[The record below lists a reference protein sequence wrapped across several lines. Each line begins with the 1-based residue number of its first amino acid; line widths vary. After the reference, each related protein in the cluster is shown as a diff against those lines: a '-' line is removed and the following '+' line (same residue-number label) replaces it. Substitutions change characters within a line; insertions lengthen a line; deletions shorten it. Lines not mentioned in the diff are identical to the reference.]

1 VKTKNFQSRKTA
13 ALYAVT
19 AIFLIL
25 WCVLPLLWSFSISI
39 TPRSETLISPAKIVP
54 QSPTFESYAQLMD
67 TSSVGVSG
75 NFRKGMTNS
84 IISSLGTVAIG
95 LPLLFL
101 GSYAVARMKFRGR
114 KLIEAAIYS
123 TLVIPVFATII
134 PLFLAYS
141 KTKLINTQG
150 GLILVYVSSL
160 LPLILS
166 VMVNY
171 LSTLPTEL
179 EEAASIDGCS
189 RMRMITDIILPLS
202 YPILL
207 SSALIMFISVWNQYT
222 IPLILASSDKTKP
235 IAVVI
240 SEFVT
245 KNSTNYPLMNAGG
258 LLAIVV
264 PCGIAIVFRKF
275 LAKGLTAGA
284 TKG

>member
-1 VKTKNFQSRKTA
+1 MSSKPFHFNRTNLVYGIT
-13 ALYAVT
+13 VV
-19 AIFLIL
+19 FLIL
-25 WCVLPLLWSFSISI
+25 WCVAPILWSFSISI
-39 TPRSETLISPAKIVP
+39 TPRNETLVSPANIIP
-54 QSPTFESYAQLMD
+54 QNPTLDSYKQLLD

-75 NFRKGMTNS
+75 NFRKGMINS
-84 IISSLGTVAIG
+84 IVSSLGTVVIG
-95 LPLLFL
+95 LPMLFL
-101 GSYAVARMKFRGR
+101 GSYAVARMEFKGR
-114 KLIEAAIYS
+114 RLIEAAIYS

-134 PLFLAYS
+134 PLFIAYS
-141 KTKLINTQG
+141 ELKMINTQW

-171 LSTLPTEL
+171 LSTLPREL

-189 RMRMITDIILPLS
+189 RIKMITTIILPLS

-207 SSALIMFISVWNQYT
+207 SSALIMFISTWNQYT

-235 IAVVI
+235 IAVII

-245 KNSTNYPLMNAGG
+245 KNSTNYSLMNAGG
-258 LLAIVV
+258 LLAILI
-264 PCGIAIVFRKF
+264 PCGIAVIFRKF